1 MVFDGGRED
10 VRAKIKRYTGLF
22 DRFSSSPDGIRDV
35 EKPKPQLVGFNAEV
49 ENLLVMLKNEV
60 IRLSHDPFA
69 ILGFVV
75 MLGGVYVVFDYG
87 ENLIFGVNT
96 AGE

>member
-1 MVFDGGRED
+1 MSERRLRDIPGFLIGLV
-10 VRAKIKRYTGLF
+10 VLLTGYGMW
-22 DRFSSSPDGIRDV
+22 RSPSLDWI
-35 EKPKPQLVGFNAEV
+35 EFNAKV

-69 ILGFVV
+69 ILGLVV